1 MRFSVFQSFCI
12 SVRPLR
18 SIGFLRSHRA
28 LAVSDGCRG
37 LFSPDNVRRLVTQ
50 AVSSSHKL
58 AASSK
63 RFHLSP
69 APNIADTQAGSTLVH
84 LPWGLRVLFTT
95 SVSRIVAAPG
105 LPTPDTFRPWCS
117 SHLRRFDP
125 RPTLRVYFTPQPLT
139 GFTLQG
145 ISLSH
150 SHDISST
157 PLCLR
162 VGSTA
167 LAIRVAP
174 YATYAIAAFKALS
187 PCESPLSEHWCLAA
201 ALPAPFLS
209 FPSSRF
215 CSLCLAREVLPPL
228 SAHRLMNHLSSHL
241 LHRRTAC

>member
-1 MRFSVFQSFCI
+1 VRFSVFQSFCI

-125 RPTLRVYFTPQPLT
+125 RPTLRVYFTPQPLP

-145 ISLSH
+145 ISLLH
-150 SHDISST
+150 SHNDSSSL
-157 PLCLR
+157 LCLHAGCPTLAK
-162 VGSTA
+162 GSY
-167 LAIRVAP
+167 P
-174 YATYAIAAFKALS
+174 PS
-187 PCESPLSEHWCLAA
+187 PRTHSPTSRLCSMQESVVKMPG
-201 ALPAPFLS
+201 F
-209 FPSSRF
+209 SRH
-215 CSLCLAREVLPPL
+215 LARSLLEFSVLQVLLSLLAPTMHCLPL
-228 SAHRLMNHLSSHL
+228 SAL
-241 LHRRTAC
+241 